1 MLQIFLDSIKHDKKL
16 FLILTLLFVPLFLVA
31 TRVSFAAAKEEKSPQ
46 SKSENGKEKQQSSF
60 TFKVPVDVVVVNA
73 TVTDKKGGPVTD
85 LTVNDFKVYEDGKPQ
100 PIHTFALES
109 YKAIQ
114 VTDTAGSK
122 NMPEK
127 PRVESPDFTQP
138 RFISIVIDDI
148 TASTHDNFNRVTEAA
163 RKFVEKD
170 LGPADQVG
178 VLLAS
183 GRAQYPFTND
193 KELLLDQL
201 GSLYKK
207 FNLGTT
213 TRSSCPQLTD
223 LQAQNIVRDV
233 RDFSSLE
240 VAIQETIICAH
251 LESVQGASQA
261 AEPIARSSAAQQ
273 YQETQYRNRTLLYM
287 LRQHIRSLKH
297 IEARKSIIL
306 FSDGF
311 LFQDLTYELQEVVDM
326 ALRSGVVLNTMD
338 LRGLYTTSFQASD
351 SLGNVPIELM
361 GRKQSLLMSD
371 AQAHD
376 DPLFTLAQ
384 DTGGVFFH
392 NNNDFYA
399 GIQKISNRQ
408 AFYYVLTYATPSLKA
423 DGRYHKI
430 KLEISRPG
438 LELTYRKGY
447 YAPKEQVTFERRK
460 KEDILEALQS
470 PANLN
475 EIPISFSYNYFQ
487 MDDSRYEVA
496 LFTNVSV
503 RGMHFLQEE
512 SRHKNL
518 ITLVVIALDEND
530 RYVDGLE
537 KSVDFSLSEPSY
549 EALVNHGFSS
559 KVDLR
564 LPPGRYKIR
573 AVVRESFQS
582 KMGSISKGIEIP

>member
-1 MLQIFLDSIKHDKKL
+1 
-16 FLILTLLFVPLFLVA
+16 
-31 TRVSFAAAKEEKSPQ
+31 
-46 SKSENGKEKQQSSF
+46 
-60 TFKVPVDVVVVNA
+60 VVVNA
-73 TVTDKKGGPVTD
+73 TVTNKKGEPVTD

-109 YKAIQ
+109 YKTIQ

-122 NMPEK
+122 NTAEK
-127 PRVESPDFTQP
+127 PQVESPDFTQL

-148 TASTHDNFNRVTEAA
+148 TASANDNFNRVTEAA

-170 LGPADQVG
+170 LGPGDQVG

-207 FNLGTT
+207 FNLGTR
-213 TRSSCPQLTD
+213 TRSSCPQMTD

-233 RDFSSLE
+233 RDFDSLE

-251 LESVQGASQA
+251 LESLPGGSARQA
-261 AEPIARSSAAQQ
+261 AEPITRSSASQQ
-273 YQETQYRNRTLLYM
+273 YQETQYRNRTLLYA

-361 GRKQSLLMSD
+361 GKKQSLLMSD
-371 AQAHD
+371 AQAQE

-384 DTGGVFFH
+384 DTGGIFFH

-487 MDDSRYEVA
+487 LDDSRYQVA

-518 ITLVVIALDEND
+518 IILVVIALDEND

-549 EALVNHGFSS
+549 AALLNHGFSS

-582 KMGSISKGIEIP
+582 KMGSIIKGIEIP